1 MKSTLAPQSNPQF
14 ALATNEFVEV
24 HNISFFFKPSAL
36 QAIVSALVAVFTV
49 IQYLL
54 FHQELILFYHF
65 FRLSDHKII

>member
-36 QAIVSALVAVFTV
+36 HAIVSALVAVLTV

-54 FHQELILFYHF
+54 FTNLLISFSNFL
-65 FRLSDHKII
+65 LIGP